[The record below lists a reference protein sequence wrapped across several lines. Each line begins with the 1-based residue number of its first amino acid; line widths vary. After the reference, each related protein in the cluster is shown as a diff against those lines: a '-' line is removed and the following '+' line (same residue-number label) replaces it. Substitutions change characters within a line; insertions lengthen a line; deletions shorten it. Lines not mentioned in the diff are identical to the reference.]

1 MADCNDYYKQ
11 KYQGD
16 IMSEIE
22 KVKENN
28 SVEIELFKI
37 SGELATSPEYNKML
51 EHINKNMPLVRRD
64 SENFYKSASQF
75 KNVTLDVTE
84 LTTMGSLKHVLA
96 VLDRTR
102 MALEESYV
110 SLKRKQIEL
119 KQKTLQH
126 DSLEEGYEKELLWVD
141 IVEINTQMGNI
152 ENSIKGALRKASF
165 FSTQYDALMQKLG
178 KEEITEED
186 YEVNEARHHVMTAMK
201 QALIAA
207 RTRGGMID
215 EGNHIY
221 LFDMGINGAVAQA
234 EIIAYLQMEEE
245 MLIKGE
251 IPTHEMTIK
260 WLEAC
265 ADKFA
270 KCGTDFAELRGFI
283 PLDKKSLIKEA
294 SNEND

>member
-1 MADCNDYYKQ
+1 
-11 KYQGD
+11 
-16 IMSEIE
+16 MSQIE

-126 DSLEEGYEKELLWVD
+126 DNLEEGYEKELLWVD

-245 MLIKGE
+245 MLIKGK
-251 IPTHEMTIK
+251 IPTHEMTIN

>member
-1 MADCNDYYKQ
+1 
-11 KYQGD
+11 
-16 IMSEIE
+16 MSQIE

-126 DSLEEGYEKELLWVD
+126 DNLEEGYEKELLWVD

>member
-1 MADCNDYYKQ
+1 
-11 KYQGD
+11 
-16 IMSEIE
+16 MSEIIT
-22 KVKENN
+22 KENN
-28 SVEIELFKI
+28 SVQIELLKM
-37 SGELATSPEYNKML
+37 GGDLAVSPEYNKML

-84 LTTMGSLKHVLA
+84 LTTMGSIKHVLA

-102 MALEESYV
+102 MALEEAYV

-119 KQKTLQH
+119 KQKTLEH
-126 DSLEEGYEKELLWVD
+126 DNLEEGYDKELLWVD
-141 IVEINTQMGNI
+141 IVEINTQIGNI

-165 FSTQYDALMQKLG
+165 FSTQYEALMQKLG

-201 QALIAA
+201 QALLAA
-207 RTRGGMID
+207 RTRGGIID
-215 EGNHIY
+215 EGNYIY

-234 EIIAYLQMEEE
+234 EIFAYLEMEQE
-245 MLIKGE
+245 LLSKGKA
-251 IPTHEMTIK
+251 PTHEMTVK

-270 KCGTDFAELRGFI
+270 QCGTEFAELRGFI
-283 PLDKKSLIKEA
+283 PLDKKSLIKES

>member
-1 MADCNDYYKQ
+1 
-11 KYQGD
+11 
-16 IMSEIE
+16 MSEITI
-22 KVKENN
+22 KENN
-28 SVEIELFKI
+28 SVQIELLKM
-37 SGELATSPEYNKML
+37 GGDLAVSPEYNKML

-84 LTTMGSLKHVLA
+84 LTTMGSIKHVLA

-102 MALEESYV
+102 MALEEAYV

-119 KQKTLQH
+119 KQKTLEH
-126 DSLEEGYEKELLWVD
+126 DNLEEGYDKELLWVD
-141 IVEINTQMGNI
+141 IVEINTQIGNI

-165 FSTQYDALMQKLG
+165 FSTQYEALMNKLG

-186 YEVNEARHHVMTAMK
+186 YEINEARHHVMTAMK
-201 QALIAA
+201 QALLAA
-207 RTRGGMID
+207 RTRGGVID

-234 EIIAYLQMEEE
+234 EIFAYLQMEEE
-245 MLIKGE
+245 LLKKNKA
-251 IPTHEMTIK
+251 PTHAMTVQ

-270 KCGTDFAELRGFI
+270 NCGTEFAELRGFI

>member
-1 MADCNDYYKQ
+1 VDYSDYYKQ

-16 IMSEIE
+16 IMSQIE

-126 DSLEEGYEKELLWVD
+126 DNLEEGYEKELLWVD

-251 IPTHEMTIK
+251 IPTHKMTIN